1 MDNEFL
7 QSFLKTGLFEIG
19 DSDDRLEKLRKSIAD
34 LQKKFEEDY
43 SLLPKYILVAI
54 DPNISDTEPA
64 LLETERIVT
73 IHWETLRS
81 KYPEMPRNIL
91 RGVIINAINNVGS
104 SDAIAARIIY
114 LSVLNLYP
122 YVKLNKE
129 KKIVES
135 LIIKLG
141 DIAERTAV
149 EEWSFI
155 EEEPKIKLGVLKV
168 SGLKIDNLTIS
179 QEELKE
185 GLKQGLDAKATT
197 GHTIAHTLNDAN
209 FRAVYL
215 DKTSEGIANAF
226 NAAFKQAN
234 FSKVSEDI
242 ELAINKFFTSFK
254 KSLDENLKTSFTSLT
269 SVERRSKLL
278 WWKETLYSSS
288 LRTSY
293 RGLDK
298 NLLPIVMSTDLNN
311 QIPEITP
318 ISVDYLLRDTIFLL
332 NEKKDDKVKFIDF
345 LTAISQDGIKEV
357 AKQFFTELSDKEGR
371 ISITDFIA
379 LLVNDRISIKDFQN
393 RTGIKEKDESSISE
407 ISVAI
412 LHDLLTQR
420 LITE

>member
-34 LQKKFEEDY
+34 MQKKFEEDY
-43 SLLPKYILVAI
+43 SLLPKYTLVAI

-64 LLETERIVT
+64 LLETEKILI

-91 RGVIINAINNVGS
+91 RGVILNAINNVGI
-104 SDAIAARIIY
+104 DDPIAARIIY
-114 LSVLNLYP
+114 LTALNLYP
-122 YVKLNKE
+122 HVQLNKE
-129 KKIVES
+129 KEIIES
-135 LIIKLG
+135 LLIKLG
-141 DIAERTAV
+141 DIAEANAV
-149 EEWSFI
+149 DEWSFI
-155 EEEPKIKLGVLKV
+155 EDEPKLKIKT
-168 SGLKIDNLTIS
+168 LKIDGFKFGSAQIDNAKLKADLNASVQRTPQGHNPYQHPAEWGQSFAEKASTGIS
-179 QEELKE
+179 
-185 GLKQGLDAKATT
+185 
-197 GHTIAHTLNDAN
+197 
-209 FRAVYL
+209 
-215 DKTSEGIANAF
+215 NAF
-226 NAAFKQAN
+226 TSAFDEFNKN
-234 FSKVSEDI
+234 LSPSSI
-242 ELAINKFFTSFK
+242 ETPINKFFTEFK
-254 KSLDENLKTSFTSLT
+254 KSLDANLKTSFTSLT
-269 SVERRSKLL
+269 SIERRSKLL

-293 RGLDK
+293 RKLEK
-298 NLLPIVMSTDLNN
+298 NLLPIVMSSDLNN
-311 QIPEITP
+311 QLPEVTP

-332 NEKKDDKVKFIDF
+332 NEKKDDKVKFIEF
-345 LTAISQDGIKEV
+345 LNAISQDEPKEA
-357 AKQFFTELSDKEGR
+357 AKPFFTELTNEEGR

-407 ISVAI
+407 IAVAI